1 MRKYQGGSNM
11 QCQKL
16 KTYMETGRVVFVPAK
31 AIRPNPA
38 QPRKIFREEALE
50 ESELDKEI
58 EDAEIV
64 AREASDDEFYGS
76 WTAPSE
82 KAEYLYGNI
91 DLTIKSNRT
100 WKGNVT
106 NISLKGSWEPYEGGI
121 HIKDNEG
128 LINWKLYFTDD
139 NVMLM
144 EDIDDLGNPIVL
156 KKK

>member
-1 MRKYQGGSNM
+1 MLLALTLVFTTACTSNEGFQDQDSEGS
-11 QCQKL
+11 QQSSEEV
-16 KTYMETGRVVFVPAK
+16 MEEEDG
-31 AIRPNPA
+31 
-38 QPRKIFREEALE
+38 EEALE

-121 HIKDNEG
+121 HIKDKEG
-128 LINWKLYFTDD
+128 LINWKLYFTED

>member
-1 MRKYQGGSNM
+1 MDIHE
-11 QCQKL
+11 L
-16 KTYMETGRVVFVPAK
+16 KDQLYSGY
-31 AIRPNPA
+31 
-38 QPRKIFREEALE
+38 
-50 ESELDKEI
+50 LDKEI

-106 NISLKGSWEPYEGGI
+106 NISLKGTWEPYEGGI
-121 HIKDNEG
+121 HIKDKEG

-144 EDIDDLGNPIVL
+144 EDLDDPGNPIVL